1 MAMNIT
7 FKSDFSSRRLPVRWM
22 DSPVIGPLAITR
34 REAPQKATPETPRC
48 GFRPYKPSAAVYL
61 GRDLRAF
68 TLLELMVVI
77 AIIGFIAALVLPH
90 VGGMGKANSM
100 STAVRQLQDDVAYA
114 RQKAMA
120 SRSTVYMVFLP
131 PTFWNDY
138 PVGAIFGQQLSNA
151 VMHQYTGYALVSL
164 SSVGDQPGQH
174 HPRYVTDWRFLPSG
188 VFFAPFEFNL
198 TNNIPLTVYT
208 TNTLSG
214 TTNANVLYQ
223 WTLTPQPIPFPSLYS
238 QTPIY
243 LPCIGFTPQGSLTTP
258 FTNQYIALS
267 RGSILYPTDTN
278 GTPVLEPPLLAENPV
293 GNSTNNPN
301 LIQIDWMTGRATV
314 VQNQFQ

>member
-1 MAMNIT
+1 MNIT
-7 FKSDFSSRRLPVRWM
+7 FKSDFGPRRLPVRWV
-22 DSPVIGPLAITR
+22 DSPVIGPLAINR
-34 REAPQKATPETPRC
+34 REARPKAAPETPRC
-48 GFRPYKPSAAVYL
+48 ELRPYKSATKVYL
-61 GRDLRAF
+61 GRGLRAF

-100 STAVRQLQDDVAYA
+100 TTAMRQLQDDVALA
-114 RQKAMA
+114 RQKAMT

-131 PTFWNDY
+131 PAFWNDY
-138 PVGAIFGQQLSNA
+138 PIGAAFGQQLSNA
-151 VMHQYTGYALVSL
+151 VMHQCTGYALVSL

-188 VFFAPFEFNL
+188 VFFAPFEFTL
-198 TNNIPLTVYT
+198 TNNVPLTVYT

-214 TTNANVLYQ
+214 TTVQNVLYQ
-223 WTLTPQPIPFPSLYS
+223 WTLTPQAIPFPSLYS
-238 QTPIY
+238 SAAIR

-258 FTNQYIALS
+258 FTNQYIALA
-267 RGSILYPTDTN
+267 RGSILYATDTN
-278 GTPVLEPPLLAENPV
+278 GTPVLEPPLLAVNPV
-293 GNSTNNPN
+293 GNETNNPN
-301 LIQIDWMTGRATV
+301 LVQIDWMTARATV